1 MKEILY
7 TLIIF
12 LVLYTLYSKRTVSSI
27 IFVSISVLCLIIYSY
42 KFVNKKTE
50 HFTIATYNHL
60 FQRKDYI
67 EPIILKNTEN
77 DIYLANDLVLYIS
90 SFNKKNINFEN
101 NTLVNGVNNDIGA
114 ITVNDLKTYTQE
126 YFDQR
131 DGIKINNELLLP
143 SASTL
148 FHNFNIF
155 SFFFY
160 GKILHSVSNIA
171 LNNTDPL
178 EIFSLKHT
186 NIVSYNNIVTSLNDK
201 LLKITFQFQ
210 SNHFNPTIAIYILN
224 QKIGEYTYS
233 LSDYL
238 NNRIFQDEKYHLFT
252 FTKHDDKLEFYI
264 DNYKIIDCS
273 STNTCFNKQTV
284 LYESDD
290 TEIELNSKEN
300 VKFNSSKI
308 PLRIN
313 SLGIYRNRYL
323 NQKDVN
329 DLYYY
334 YKNIKNSFEPYALN
348 LIKTNNEINKKLQ
361 KYEQKCKLS
370 DKSVCEHRECY
381 DVGDWN
387 NFQEISKNPNC
398 LKLAIN
404 YCDSLSNIEND
415 KICSFLKSDNI
426 YKMAS
431 SIDSNLFYYNANN
444 VKTNINNEQILQNLQ
459 HLGLKDIYLDKSLRT
474 SGDQSSEMNRL
485 INDLLNTN
493 QTVDLSTLDALYT
506 PTPAPPNVDEVKY
519 SLSNSSFMDSYN
531 RLLVENENLT
541 TNTTNTTDV
550 NDDTSTNN
558 KSLKNMSSDLID
570 LDIDDITSQPNVYEH
585 IIKKHKENEIKKEV
599 SSWNLFNMFGF
610 T

>member
-12 LVLYTLYSKRTVSSI
+12 LVLYTLYTNRNISSI
-27 IFVSISVLCLIIYSY
+27 IFVSISVICLIIYSY
-42 KFVNKKTE
+42 KFHKKKKE
-50 HFTIATYNHL
+50 HFTISNNAHL
-60 FQRKDYI
+60 FQRKNYI
-67 EPIILKNTEN
+67 EPLFNDPEKYKN
-77 DIYLANDLVLYIS
+77 ISNDLVLYIS
-90 SFNKKNINFEN
+90 SFNKNLIDFEN
-101 NTLVNGVNNDIGA
+101 NTLINGINNEIGA
-114 ITVNDLKTYTQE
+114 ITINDIKTYTQE

-131 DGIKINNELLLP
+131 DGVKINHEILLP
-143 SASTL
+143 SASVL

-155 SFFFY
+155 SIFFF
-160 GKILHSVSNIA
+160 GKLLYPISSIPT
-171 LNNTDPL
+171 NNTEPL
-178 EIFSLKHT
+178 EIFSMKHT
-186 NIVSYNNIVTSLNDK
+186 NIVSYNNVSTNLNDK
-201 LLKITFQFQ
+201 LLRITFQFVANQ
-210 SNHFNPTIAIYILN
+210 FNPTIAIYILN

-233 LSDYL
+233 LDDYL

-273 STNTCFNKQTV
+273 TSNTCFKKETL

-290 TEIELNSKEN
+290 TEIELNLKEN
-300 VKFNSSKI
+300 TKFNISKI

-313 SLGIYRNRYL
+313 ALGIYRNRYL
-323 NQKDVN
+323 NQDEIN
-329 DLYYY
+329 NLYVYY
-334 YKNIKNSFEPYALN
+334 NNIKKSFEPYALN
-348 LIKTNNEINKKLQ
+348 LIQSNDENIKKLQ
-361 KYEQKCKLS
+361 KYERKCQLS
-370 DKSVCEHRECY
+370 DKSICDNRECY
-381 DVGDWN
+381 DVTDWN

-415 KICSFLKSDNI
+415 KICSFLKTDNI

-431 SIDSNLFYYNANN
+431 TIDSNLFYYNANN

-474 SGDQSSEMNRL
+474 GGDQSSEMNRL

-506 PTPAPPNVDEVKY
+506 PSPPPPNVNEVQY
-519 SLSNSSFMDSYN
+519 TLSNSSFMDSYN
-531 RLLVENENLT
+531 KLLVENKDDNFSTQT
-541 TNTTNTTDV
+541 TNIDENTSKQT
-550 NDDTSTNN
+550 
-558 KSLKNMSSDLID
+558 LKNVSTDLID
-570 LDIDDITSQPNVYEH
+570 LDFDDITSQPNVYEH

-599 SSWNLFNMFGF
+599 SSWNIFNMFGL

>member
-27 IFVSISVLCLIIYSY
+27 VFVSISVLCLIIYSY

-238 NNRIFQDEKYHLFT
+238 NNRIF
-252 FTKHDDKLEFYI
+252 
-264 DNYKIIDCS
+264 
-273 STNTCFNKQTV
+273 
-284 LYESDD
+284 
-290 TEIELNSKEN
+290 LNS
-300 VKFNSSKI
+300 
-308 PLRIN
+308 
-313 SLGIYRNRYL
+313 
-323 NQKDVN
+323 
-329 DLYYY
+329 
-334 YKNIKNSFEPYALN
+334 
-348 LIKTNNEINKKLQ
+348 
-361 KYEQKCKLS
+361 
-370 DKSVCEHRECY
+370 
-381 DVGDWN
+381 
-387 NFQEISKNPNC
+387 
-398 LKLAIN
+398 
-404 YCDSLSNIEND
+404 
-415 KICSFLKSDNI
+415 
-426 YKMAS
+426 
-431 SIDSNLFYYNANN
+431 
-444 VKTNINNEQILQNLQ
+444 
-459 HLGLKDIYLDKSLRT
+459 
-474 SGDQSSEMNRL
+474 
-485 INDLLNTN
+485 
-493 QTVDLSTLDALYT
+493 
-506 PTPAPPNVDEVKY
+506 
-519 SLSNSSFMDSYN
+519 
-531 RLLVENENLT
+531 
-541 TNTTNTTDV
+541 
-550 NDDTSTNN
+550 
-558 KSLKNMSSDLID
+558 SLKNL
-570 LDIDDITSQPNVYEH
+570 N
-585 IIKKHKENEIKKEV
+585 IIIYQFYQGHTN
-599 SSWNLFNMFGF
+599 
-610 T
+610 